1 MATNFWTDSLSQD
14 PKRNFRFLVRISSLE
29 ATATWYAKKVSRP
42 NFTVEQ
48 TEHNYL
54 NHTFY
59 YPTRTKWDP
68 VTLTLVDPV
77 SPDAMNQILQII
89 KFSGYDP
96 SALTTGNPVGTTNTK
111 AAATGML
118 NSVEIEMIDG
128 EANRLEMWTL
138 NSPFITKVGMS
149 ELDYSNDDLASI
161 DLELR
166 YDWATCL
173 TPNAAYKVAIP
184 SGDEGKSMYSTVA
197 ASKPWTSGADP
208 IF

>member
-1 MATNFWTDSLSQD
+1 MAKNTTSFWTDSLSQD
-14 PKRNFRFLVRISSLE
+14 PKRNFRFLVYITSMKES
-29 ATATWYAKKVSRP
+29 ATWHAKKVSRP

-48 TEHNYL
+48 SEHNYL

-59 YPTRTKWDP
+59 YPTRTKWEP
-68 VTLTLVDPV
+68 VQLTLVDPV

-96 SALTTGNPVGTTNTK
+96 SALGLSNPAGTTNTK

-118 NSVEIEMIDG
+118 NSVIIEMING
-128 EANRLEMWTL
+128 ENSAALEKRTL

-149 ELDYSNDDLASI
+149 ELDYSNDDLSAI
-161 DLELR
+161 DLEIR
-166 YDWATCL
+166 YDWATCETL
-173 TPNAAYKVAIP
+173 NVTNVPKPAGAEA
-184 SGDEGKSMYSTVA
+184 SSMYDAVTA
-197 ASKPWTSGADP
+197 NKPNRKI